1 MKLTIINGFLTANHG
16 AYSNLVG
23 ALKKAPSGSP
33 GPVDFL
39 AGQVTFKLTCP
50 KGEVPGESSTNKIIN
65 QDEREVTPGKGNVR
79 ANYPRDKLLFF
90 SLGIPEQGFW
100 HCLADEL
107 NQKFSFVCG
116 AGY

>member
-65 QDEREVTPGKGNVR
+65 QDEGEVTPGKGNVR
-79 ANYPRDKLLFF
+79 ANYPRDKLLLGTQNKDFGTVWQMNLTR
-90 SLGIPEQGFW
+90 SLV
-100 HCLADEL
+100 CLRCRVLD
-107 NQKFSFVCG
+107 
-116 AGY
+116 Y